1 MEQSCCGKPVLGMG
15 DRDTGRKIAKKNIEA
30 FESCGADVIISACPT
45 CAETLSHTYRE
56 LFRGDPVWEKRA
68 EAFASK
74 VREFTSFVAEKY
86 EQQGRLQNVNGSHK
100 TTYHDS
106 CHMKRGLGIFEQ
118 PRALLATA
126 KSTSFVEMKNP
137 DKCCGMA
144 GAFGIKYSEISL
156 PMLTEKIQNIKATGA
171 DTVAVACPAC
181 MMQLRGGLDQQAP
194 EIRVRHIADI
204 LAEDIES

>member
-1 MEQSCCGKPVLGMG
+1 
-15 DRDTGRKIAKKNIEA
+15 
-30 FESCGADVIISACPT
+30 
-45 CAETLSHTYRE
+45 
-56 LFRGDPVWEKRA
+56 
-68 EAFASK
+68 
-74 VREFTSFVAEKY
+74 
-86 EQQGRLQNVNGSHK
+86 
-100 TTYHDS
+100 
-106 CHMKRGLGIFEQ
+106 MKRGLGIFEQ